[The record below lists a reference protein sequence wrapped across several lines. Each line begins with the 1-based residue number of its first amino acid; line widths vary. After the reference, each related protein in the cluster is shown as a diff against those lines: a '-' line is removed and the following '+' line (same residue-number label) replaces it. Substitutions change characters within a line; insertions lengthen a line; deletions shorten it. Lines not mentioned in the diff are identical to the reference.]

1 MKAFPIPEHSGTCS
15 RLPQAANLRRGRLRT
30 ELPLAGLV
38 ALVLVYFL
46 VRAEVGEGGALMLAD
61 DEVCVLVDHR
71 TGTQR
76 VILEPGTHALIPVL
90 QEAHRFSRRPF
101 EYRMGASESKG
112 PLAAP
117 RLVLRARDGASYGFE
132 WVLVQ
137 ACLEPSAAGRVL
149 EDSGSLERARTR
161 IDSFARTSLR
171 ETFGVYTTEE
181 ILIPGNRAAAS
192 LEARKSLEGRLARH
206 GVKLLELTL
215 SAPSFAPKYE
225 AIITRRQVAE
235 EDTARLLA
243 QAVELGASLPGRLQE
258 LEGLQALEFSKL
270 RNTGIKQ
277 MAAVQLEVQRD
288 LAKAEAKAS
297 EHRQAGELGR
307 DTQLAVASR
316 LEDQYRAEA
325 DASAEQAE
333 RMAQWGPE
341 IVRLALIENFAGVRF
356 EFQLRPPVTPAPGT
370 SVQGL

>member
-1 MKAFPIPEHSGTCS
+1 MQTNPTPGRPGSCS
-15 RLPQAANLRRGRLRT
+15 RPSRAASQRRGRLRT
-30 ELPLAGLV
+30 ELPLTGLF

-46 VRAEVGEGGALMLAD
+46 VRADVGEGGALMLAD

-101 EYRMGASESKG
+101 EYRMGVSESKG
-112 PLAAP
+112 VGVAP
-117 RLVLRARDGASYGFE
+117 RLIVRARDGASYGFE
-132 WVLVQ
+132 WVLIQ
-137 ACLEPSAAGRVL
+137 ACLEPQNAALVL
-149 EDSGSLERARTR
+149 EDSVSLERARTR
-161 IDSFARTSLR
+161 IDSFSRTSLR
-171 ETFGVYTTEE
+171 EAFGIYTTEE
-181 ILIPGNRAAAS
+181 ILIPGNRAAAA
-192 LEARKSLEGRLARH
+192 LVARKSLQERLARH

-215 SAPSFAPKYE
+215 SAPAFAPKYE

-243 QAVELGASLPGRLQE
+243 QALDLRAALPARLQE

-270 RNTGIKQ
+270 QNLGMKEL
-277 MAAVQLEVQRD
+277 AAMELAVQRD
-288 LAKAEAKAS
+288 LAKAQSKVS
-297 EHRQAGELGR
+297 ERRQAGELGR
-307 DTQLAVASR
+307 DTQLAVARR

-325 DASAEQAE
+325 AASSEQAQ

-341 IVRLALIENFAGVRF
+341 IVRAALIEKLAGVRF
-356 EFQLRPPVTPAPGT
+356 EFQLRPQVIP
-370 SVQGL
+370 VQGASAQGL